1 MKEWVNPDGQT
12 ILVPE
17 GFNPQPDGKGGY
29 FVHPQG
35 DLSIPPSGHMPAKSV
50 YFDAII
56 RQEPFDD
63 DDLDPEDNL
72 EELTLLDDDN
82 LQYIKAQAEEG
93 CRQNRSVIPG
103 CAGHGTGRCGGHPGS
118 RIKASERYP

>member
-1 MKEWVNPDGQT
+1 
-12 ILVPE
+12 
-17 GFNPQPDGKGGY
+17 
-29 FVHPQG
+29 
-35 DLSIPPSGHMPAKSV
+35 MPAKSV

-93 CRQNRSVIPG
+93 CRQNRSVILAAPG
-103 CAGHGTGRCGGHPGS
+103 MGLGDAADIPGVGLKHPKGIRNYTDWYMSPLLREDFVKEVLTDRRRSRSKTCAVSTKRAG
-118 RIKASERYP
+118 I